1 MFYKV
6 FLPQK
11 LFLKIFFTRF
21 TLLRVLIL
29 LLLLVLKCQIFKMS
43 HFQTSLFLA
52 SFKPTFRQ
60 CQRQRFRNEDI
71 LQQKTTRLSVGR
83 SVGRSFNDV
92 SLHTEKNKSFAA
104 ARRMI
109 KAQEIKER
117 ERERDRKSVC
127 RVCRVSCVRDRER
140 GSYLN
145 ATFERES
152 RGASIIKLIC
162 RN

>member
-127 RVCRVSCVRDRER
+127 VCRV
-140 GSYLN
+140 
-145 ATFERES
+145 
-152 RGASIIKLIC
+152 
-162 RN
+162 

>member
-21 TLLRVLIL
+21 TLLRVLL

-117 ERERDRKSVC
+117 EREIGRVCVVC
-127 RVCRVSCVRDRER
+127 RV
-140 GSYLN
+140 
-145 ATFERES
+145 
-152 RGASIIKLIC
+152 
-162 RN
+162 

>member
-71 LQQKTTRLSVGR
+71 LQQKTTRPSVGLSVGR
-83 SVGRSFNDV
+83 WIAPSFNDV

-117 ERERDRKSVC
+117 ERER
-127 RVCRVSCVRDRER
+127 ER
-140 GSYLN
+140 
-145 ATFERES
+145 
-152 RGASIIKLIC
+152 
-162 RN
+162 

>member
-21 TLLRVLIL
+21 TLLRVLL

-71 LQQKTTRLSVGR
+71 LQQKTTRPSVGLSVGR
-83 SVGRSFNDV
+83 WIAPSFNDV

-117 ERERDRKSVC
+117 EREREIG
-127 RVCRVSCVRDRER
+127 RVCVCVVCERQRER
-140 GSYLN
+140 EGV
-145 ATFERES
+145 
-152 RGASIIKLIC
+152 I
-162 RN
+162 

>member
-21 TLLRVLIL
+21 TLLRV

-71 LQQKTTRLSVGR
+71 LQQKTTRPSVGLSVGR
-83 SVGRSFNDV
+83 WIAPSFNDV

-117 ERERDRKSVC
+117 EREIGRVCVVCVVC
-127 RVCRVSCVRDRER
+127 RV
-140 GSYLN
+140 
-145 ATFERES
+145 
-152 RGASIIKLIC
+152 
-162 RN
+162 

>member
-117 ERERDRKSVC
+117 EREIGRVCVVCVVC
-127 RVCRVSCVRDRER
+127 RV
-140 GSYLN
+140 
-145 ATFERES
+145 
-152 RGASIIKLIC
+152 
-162 RN
+162 

>member
-21 TLLRVLIL
+21 TLLRVLL

-71 LQQKTTRLSVGR
+71 LQQKTTRPSVGR
-83 SVGRSFNDV
+83 SVAPSFNDV

-117 ERERDRKSVC
+117 EREIGRVCVVCVVC
-127 RVCRVSCVRDRER
+127 RV
-140 GSYLN
+140 
-145 ATFERES
+145 
-152 RGASIIKLIC
+152 
-162 RN
+162 